1 MQPSQVG
8 VEKLGHLRDNG
19 GSNVL
24 GKIKKNTL
32 GKGYLKFVIILCFV
46 IQNSCFMLPY
56 VIL

>member
-24 GKIKKNTL
+24 GKIKK
-32 GKGYLKFVIILCFV
+32 IH
-46 IQNSCFMLPY
+46 
-56 VIL
+56 